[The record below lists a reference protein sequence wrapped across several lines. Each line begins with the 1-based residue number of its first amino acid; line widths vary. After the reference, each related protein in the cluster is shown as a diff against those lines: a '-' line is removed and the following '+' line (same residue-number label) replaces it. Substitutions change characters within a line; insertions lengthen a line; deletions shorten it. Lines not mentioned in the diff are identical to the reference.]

1 MTKFFLKLSS
11 KKLMIFEMHISQY
24 IYIYICFI
32 FNCSLIQ
39 LNAINPYQYVLT
51 YVQQNIHTWETPDA
65 MLLN

>member
-24 IYIYICFI
+24 IYICFI

-51 YVQQNIHTWETPDA
+51 HVQQNIHTWETPDA